1 MLSAKNRCDAMMPE
15 SNSRQ
20 MNTRLFV
27 TGVVM
32 DMFGVIVCA
41 AAFAGA
47 DFSEFISKYQ
57 WPIAA
62 IGAVFAVTGFM
73 IMNKQLKAVRP
84 PKVIE
89 KRNG

>member
-1 MLSAKNRCDAMMPE
+1 
-15 SNSRQ
+15 
-20 MNTRLFV
+20 MNTGLFIA
-27 TGVVM
+27 GAVM
-32 DMFGVIVCA
+32 DLIGVIVFA

-62 IGAVFAVTGFM
+62 TGAALAVTGFV
-73 IMNKQLKAVRP
+73 ILNKQLKALRA
-84 PKVIE
+84 PKVVE